1 MHRNGG
7 DLILPWE
14 EERRKLPPLA
24 RGFFLVLGVAVLI
37 SIFINQCSTS
47 DARPLAET
55 PGYQE
60 GAAEGFCR

>member
-24 RGFFLVLGVAVLI
+24 RGFFIVLGVAVLI
-37 SIFINQCSTS
+37 SISVNQCSSS
-47 DARPLAET
+47 DTMLLAE
-55 PGYQE
+55 PSGCQD
-60 GAAEGFCR
+60 GVAEGFCR